1 MRRRDLITLLGGAA
15 TSSIACSLGVHAQ
28 QTALPVVGF
37 LSAIP
42 PNNSFLA
49 AFRRGLA
56 ESGYV
61 DGQNV
66 KVEYRFAERYDQLT
80 GLASDLARSQVA
92 VLVAAGGEPSA
103 VAAKALTATIP
114 IVFTGVDDPVSS
126 GLVASL
132 SHPGSNIT
140 GMSTLTATL
149 GSKRLQL
156 LHEMVPHAVVIAML
170 MNPNFPAAAA
180 ELSDVEG
187 AANAL
192 GHELL
197 VLKAATETDIDTA
210 FDAFVGH
217 RPDALVIGADPFFNT
232 RRAQILAL
240 ASRNSIP
247 TIYVWREFVRVGG
260 LMSYGTDFADN
271 YRKTGAYVGRILRGE
286 KVADL
291 PVQQPTK
298 FELVINLNTAKSL
311 ALDVPSTLLAT
322 ADEVIE

>member
-1 MRRRDLITLLGGAA
+1 MKRRTFITLIGAA
-15 TSSIACSLGVHAQ
+15 AAAWPVAARAQ
-28 QTALPVVGF
+28 QPAMPVVGF

-49 AFRRGLA
+49 AFRRALT

-61 DGQNV
+61 EGQNV
-66 KVEYRFAERYDQLT
+66 KIEYRFAESYDQLT
-80 GLASDLARSQVA
+80 ELASDLARRQVA
-92 VLVAAGGEPSA
+92 VIVAAGGEPSA
-103 VAAKALTATIP
+103 VAARAVTATTP
-114 IVFTGVDDPVSS
+114 IVFTGVDDPMSS
-126 GLVASL
+126 GLVASF
-132 SHPGSNIT
+132 SRPGGNIT

-156 LHEMVPHAVVIAML
+156 LREMVPHAVVIAML

-187 AANAL
+187 AAHAF
-192 GHELL
+192 GRELL
-197 VLKAATETDIDTA
+197 VLKAVTETDIDAA
-210 FDAFVGH
+210 FDALIGH
-217 RPDALVIGADPFFNT
+217 RPDALVIGADAFFNT
-232 RRAQILAL
+232 RRAQIVAL

-271 YRKTGAYVGRILRGE
+271 YRKTGTYVGRILKGE

-298 FELVINLNTAKSL
+298 FELVINLKTAR
-311 ALDVPSTLLAT
+311 ALGLTVPPTLLAI

>member
-66 KVEYRFAERYDQLT
+66 
-80 GLASDLARSQVA
+80 
-92 VLVAAGGEPSA
+92 
-103 VAAKALTATIP
+103 
-114 IVFTGVDDPVSS
+114 
-126 GLVASL
+126 
-132 SHPGSNIT
+132 
-140 GMSTLTATL
+140 
-149 GSKRLQL
+149 
-156 LHEMVPHAVVIAML
+156 L

-187 AANAL
+187 AAHAL

-298 FELVINLNTAKSL
+298 FELVINLNTARVL
-311 ALDVPSTLLAT
+311 GLTVPPTLLAV